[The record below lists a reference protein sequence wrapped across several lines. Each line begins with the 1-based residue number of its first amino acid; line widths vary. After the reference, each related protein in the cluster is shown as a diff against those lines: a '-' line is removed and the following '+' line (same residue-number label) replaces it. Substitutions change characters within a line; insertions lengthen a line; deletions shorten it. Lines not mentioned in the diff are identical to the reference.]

1 MKKEEVEIF
10 KKLFETAKW
19 EEAFRFSEKLPEE
32 DLSKEFR
39 SIVFFNTNQKK
50 RGEDISSELIKEYIK
65 RHDFFECLAFM
76 ETMRVFSKKNYRNY
90 FKVQN
95 RILIQAKFW
104 SGLLDV
110 VRDVFVTYGND
121 TEGVSQYIE
130 SLKQYV
136 SQNSDVLRVFEDI
149 TTIVKTKKMIE
160 TATAKNTAEGLDFS
174 VPKYLEKIG
183 SNENAAYS
191 YIKLAKKA
199 VELRRYDEVKNSID
213 ALERLGYGGL
223 MEVKELK
230 KTIEST
236 QDTANYG
243 PTERSVSE
251 LVVNYIDGIFDKIS
265 VEAPENHVKFAHSLY
280 KRALYEQTKNE
291 YLYSVLTYA
300 EEQRRSY
307 IENLFSEL
315 ANNNI
320 EWANEVM
327 DFFHNSGKVNKEE
340 ISSIKVLKQEPA
352 DKEVLDLTR
361 EIMSTMEKVDL
372 LPQEPKLDEPSGT
385 IGIYTKTG
393 KSVFSEKKPDD
404 KEEKRVEPSLDKTE
418 KTPGDKNGDDSKSFG
433 GGIFSLKHVL
443 TEKHDEDQNKK
454 EIYIYNQDDKNVF
467 DAIEPSQGAEAIPTG
482 ESSGEKFPGF
492 SLPEKESH
500 GIPEQEEETDDNIDF
515 L

>member
-19 EEAFRFSEKLPEE
+19 EEALRFSEKLPEE

-39 SIVFFNTNQKK
+39 SIVFFNINQKK

-121 TEGVSQYIE
+121 VEGVSQYIE
-130 SLKQYV
+130 SLKQYAG
-136 SQNSDVLRVFEDI
+136 QNPEVLGVFEDI

-191 YIKLAKKA
+191 YIKLAKRA
-199 VELRRYDEVKNSID
+199 IELKRYDEVKNSID

-236 QDTANYG
+236 KDTAHYG

-251 LVVNYIDGIFDKIS
+251 LVVNYIDGIFDKIPF
-265 VEAPENHVKFAHSLY
+265 EAPENHIKFAHSLY
-280 KRALYEQTKNE
+280 GRALYEQTKNE
-291 YLYSVLTYA
+291 YLYSVLTYP
-300 EEQRRSY
+300 EEQRRTY

-315 ANNNI
+315 ANNDI

-340 ISSIKVLKQEPA
+340 ISSIKVQKQEPA

-361 EIMSTMEKVDL
+361 EIMSTMEKVDF
-372 LPQEPKLDEPSGT
+372 LPEKPKPDESTGT
-385 IGIYTKTG
+385 IGIYTKAG
-393 KSVFSEKKPDD
+393 KDFFSEKKTS
-404 KEEKRVEPSLDKTE
+404 VENVSDKTE
-418 KTPGDKNGDDSKSFG
+418 KIPGIKNGDDYKSFG
-433 GGIFSLKHVL
+433 EGYFSLKPVI
-443 TEKHDEDQNKK
+443 TEKRDEDQNKK
-454 EIYIYNQDDKNVF
+454 EIYIYKWDEKTVSDN
-467 DAIEPSQGAEAIPTG
+467 IEPSQGVNAIPTG

-500 GIPEQEEETDDNIDF
+500 GIPEQEEETEDNIDF